1 MAVEWAAVA
10 GEDVGEAAGRT
21 KGGEPNAGNGWNR
34 SVWHGADDR
43 TRAGAVRHVRG
54 AKPEWSFLPA
64 CELVVEVFGVAGRN
78 PAQQPRRHWRRRPN
92 GGQMQG
98 PRPGAQR
105 KKNDAMRVAV
115 SSQAQS
121 LDGPLDQRFG
131 RARFFVVFDTETG
144 ETELRDNRVNLNA
157 AQGAGI
163 QSAQNVAA
171 LGVDAVVTGHI
182 GPNAFRALSA
192 AGVAVYTG
200 AEGTVAQALEALGR
214 GELALASA
222 PDVEGHWGS

>member
-1 MAVEWAAVA
+1 MAGVEAA
-10 GEDVGEAAGRT
+10 GEAAGRT
-21 KGGEPNAGNGWNR
+21 KGGELDAGNGWNG
-34 SVWHGADDR
+34 SLWHGTYDW
-43 TRAGAVRHVRG
+43 TRAWSVRRVRG
-54 AKPEWSFLPA
+54 ARTGRSSLPA
-64 CELVVEVFGVAGRN
+64 CELVVKVVGTAGWN
-78 PAQQPRRHWRRRPN
+78 PAQQLRRLWRRQPN
-92 GGQMQG
+92 GRQSQRTRTRA
-98 PRPGAQR
+98 PR

-144 ETELRDNRVNLNA
+144 ESEWRDNQVNLNA

-163 QSAQNVAA
+163 QSARNVAA

-192 AGVAVYTG
+192 AGVGVYVG
-200 AEGTVAQALEALGR
+200 AEGTVAQALAALGR

-222 PDVEGHWGS
+222 PDVEGHWGG